1 MVILCACIY
10 VCTVAAD
17 LPSVSPVLHK
27 ARIDNVKDY
36 VEKKRLRLA
45 EKQKEDKDDIHI
57 QLTGDHCDEASS
69 SADS

>member
-1 MVILCACIY
+1 
-10 VCTVAAD
+10 
-17 LPSVSPVLHK
+17 
-27 ARIDNVKDY
+27 VKDY